1 MVNII
6 KRKLK
11 LETGKKETLKS
22 LLDLLKWTDKF
33 QNEDMKEI
41 IMFLEKYKEKV
52 HFIKSKK
59 EIKKILK

>member
-1 MVNII
+1 
-6 KRKLK
+6 
-11 LETGKKETLKS
+11 LKS

-41 IMFLEKYKEKV
+41 IKILKKYKEKV

-59 EIKKILK
+59 EINKILEF